1 MTRLTLHR
9 QHQEGFRKRVIRAY
23 QERCAVCRL
32 RHAELLD
39 AAHILRDGHPK
50 GEPILPNGLA
60 LCKLHHAAFDSDFL
74 GIRPD
79 LVIEIREDILREEDG
94 PMLTH
99 GLQGFQGQ
107 RIIVPRA
114 HADRPSA
121 DFLAERYTDFR
132 KAG

>member
-1 MTRLTLHR
+1 
-9 QHQEGFRKRVIRAY
+9 VIEAY

-50 GEPILPNGLA
+50 GLPIVPNGIA
-60 LCKLHHAAFDSDFL
+60 LCGLHHAAFDRDFL

-79 LVIEIREDILREEDG
+79 LIIEIREDILRESDG
-94 PMLTH
+94 PMLVH

-107 RIIVPRA
+107 KVIVPGRREQ
-114 HADRPSA
+114 RPREE
-121 DFLAERYTDFR
+121 FLAERYELFR
-132 KAG
+132 KSA